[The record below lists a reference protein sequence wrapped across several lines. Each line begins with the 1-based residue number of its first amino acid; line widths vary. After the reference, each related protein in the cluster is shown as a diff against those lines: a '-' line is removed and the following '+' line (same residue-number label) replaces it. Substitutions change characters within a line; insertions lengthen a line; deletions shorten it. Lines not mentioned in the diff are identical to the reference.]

1 MVGLT
6 AAEIAKLAFGG
17 AIQASAGSL
26 SQAAIERA
34 KILWRKI
41 REKFQGNPIAEQA
54 LNDVE
59 KQQSPEILEQEVVPL
74 LQMVMRQDPQFAQEI
89 QVIAQQINQE
99 IRANTGTQKNIS
111 MRDAQTSAKGEG
123 AAAIGNVQ
131 VEGEIGSIGGTHQ
144 KKS

>member
-6 AAEIAKLAFGG
+6 ATEIAKLAFGG

-41 REKFQGNPIAEQA
+41 REKFQGNPIAEES
-54 LNDVE
+54 LNDAE
-59 KQQSPEILEQEVVPL
+59 SQRSPEILEQEVVPL
-74 LQMVMRQDPQFAQEI
+74 LQVAMRKDPQFAQEI

-99 IRANTGTQKNIS
+99 INASAGSQTDISARDINTSGSGAVSFQNLP
-111 MRDAQTSAKGEG
+111 GEVG
-123 AAAIGNVQ
+123 GN
-131 VEGEIGSIGGTHQ
+131 IGGDYSQ
-144 KKS
+144 EKKS